1 MTDLVALKAA
11 NAKRWAN
18 AQLERRAA
26 FTAVARHLIDPNA
39 RGRYQAVEAKA
50 GVPWFVIAVIHER
63 EASQDWSGNLAQ
75 GDPWNRESVHVP
87 AGRGPFRSWEE
98 AAIDALVNCAPYLAR
113 NRDWSI
119 GGTLTRLEEYNGIGY
134 ASRGLPS
141 PYVWAGSGQYES
153 GKFVRDGVFD
163 PNKVDEQLGCAGLL
177 MAMMALDPTGTFTG
191 VALTPS
197 GAPAAPKATI
207 PSASKPPAPSISSPA
222 KGSIGAAIASV
233 LSAIF
238 NRKGK

>member
-1 MTDLVALKAA
+1 
-11 NAKRWAN
+11 
-18 AQLERRAA
+18 
-26 FTAVARHLIDPNA
+26 
-39 RGRYQAVEAKA
+39 
-50 GVPWFVIAVIHER
+50 
-63 EASQDWSGNLAQ
+63 
-75 GDPWNRESVHVP
+75 
-87 AGRGPFRSWEE
+87 
-98 AAIDALVNCAPYLAR
+98 
-113 NRDWSI
+113 
-119 GGTLTRLEEYNGIGY
+119 
-134 ASRGLPS
+134 SRGLPS

-238 NRKGK
+238 